1 MGGGSWFERR
11 RRKNNQP
18 RRWGRGE
25 SAKAPGRGRGSWF
38 ERRRPNNNQPRH
50 GGGVVSRDAW
60 GSSSRPDAGRGTMA
74 ITTGEDQ
81 SPLKRSLEE
90 RPAIDVRLRRRLHG
104 TEGRNEGGIDAAR
117 QCARRI
123 GIRGGG
129 GHRLLLLLLIVVVVV
144 IVVFVYRST
153 WTSSSFE
160 DAPPDRDRNPECGTE
175 HT

>member
-1 MGGGSWFERR
+1 MRGEDEKTTSRDAGGGGSRPRR
-11 RRKNNQP
+11 R
-18 RRWGRGE
+18 GGDEAAGSRGGDQTTI
-25 SAKAPGRGRGSWF
+25 SRGT
-38 ERRRPNNNQPRH
+38 
-50 GGGVVSRDAW
+50 GGVVGRDAW